1 MQLTCP
7 VCFARYAIEAALTD
21 DAARRA
27 VAAAFK
33 MPAPLGDLIL
43 RYIGL
48 FRAPKRALS
57 WDRAARLIDELLA
70 SIQAARVERHGRTW
84 AAPLDAWTAALTEML
99 DRRDKLTLPLKGH
112 GYLFEIVAAQAN
124 KTEAHAERKTEEQ
137 KHQRPHRDEK
147 GPVTIGELAKIP
159 ATPTHDPVRLAEHLK
174 NMKAA
179 TKK

>member
-21 DAARRA
+21 DDARRA
-27 VAAAFK
+27 VAAALK

-48 FRAPKRALS
+48 FRPAKRALS

-70 SIQAARVERHGRTW
+70 PIQAARVERHGRAW

-112 GYLFEIVAAQAN
+112 GYLFEIVATQAN
-124 KTEAHAERKTEEQ
+124 KTEAHAERKTEDQ
-137 KHQRPHRDEK
+137 KRQRQHRDDK
-147 GPVTIGELAKIP
+147 GPVTVAELTKTAP
-159 ATPTHDPVRLAEHLK
+159 APARDPVKTAEALDKLK
-174 NMKAA
+174 GV
-179 TKK
+179 TR

>member
-21 DAARRA
+21 DDARRA

-70 SIQAARVERHGRTW
+70 PIQSGRVERHGRTW
-84 AAPLDAWTAALTEML
+84 AAPIEIWKAAITEMVE
-99 DRRDKLTLPLKGH
+99 RRDKLQLPLKGH

-124 KTEAHAERKTEEQ
+124 KAEARDERKVEEQ
-137 KHQRPHRDEK
+137 KRQRQHKEAK
-147 GPVTIGELAKIP
+147 GPVTVAELAKVP
-159 ATPTHDPVRLAEHLK
+159 SAPTRDPIKTAEALDKLK
-174 NMKAA
+174 DAA
-179 TKK
+179 R